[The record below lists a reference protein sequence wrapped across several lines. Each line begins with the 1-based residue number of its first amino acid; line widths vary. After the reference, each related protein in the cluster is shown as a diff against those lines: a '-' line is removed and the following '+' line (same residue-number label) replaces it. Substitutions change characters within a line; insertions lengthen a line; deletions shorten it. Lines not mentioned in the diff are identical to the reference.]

1 MAGASESSA
10 SVVPTKK
17 RRFSLL
23 EEARTSR
30 APPQETRPEMT
41 QGEKHMNR
49 RRKNEFREAL
59 DAKREALARAANQP
73 KPEPEWEPH
82 ET

>member
-10 SVVPTKK
+10 SVVPRKK

-41 QGEKHMNR
+41 QTQVTE
-49 RRKNEFREAL
+49 EAG
-59 DAKREALARAANQP
+59 AA
-73 KPEPEWEPH
+73 
-82 ET
+82 